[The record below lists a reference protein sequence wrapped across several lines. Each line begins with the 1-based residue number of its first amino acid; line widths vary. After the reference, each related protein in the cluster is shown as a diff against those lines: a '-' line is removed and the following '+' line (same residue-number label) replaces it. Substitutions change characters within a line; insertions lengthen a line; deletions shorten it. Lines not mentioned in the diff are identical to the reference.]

1 MLMTLYF
8 NGVQNYS
15 QDFTLPYGPIYES
28 YNMTHYIEHYHIAYQ
43 GAGMLQ

>member
-15 QDFTLPYGPIYES
+15 QDFTLPYGPIYE
-28 YNMTHYIEHYHIAYQ
+28 TK
-43 GAGMLQ
+43 LQHDPLH